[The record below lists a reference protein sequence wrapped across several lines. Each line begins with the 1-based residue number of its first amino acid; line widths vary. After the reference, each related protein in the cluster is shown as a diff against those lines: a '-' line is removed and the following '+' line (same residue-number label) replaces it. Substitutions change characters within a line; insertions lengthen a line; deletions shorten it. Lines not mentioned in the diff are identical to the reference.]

1 MTTILSSD
9 TIFATI
15 RQRGRLLL
23 TLQLHGVTSLSDII
37 NRLRGEIKGLAT
49 ISLRNSTQGWSRD
62 HTVMMPAA

>member
-23 TLQLHGVTSLSDII
+23 TLRFCGITSLGDIVCQ
-37 NRLRGEIKGLAT
+37 LKGQIKGLTT
-49 ISLRNSTQGWSRD
+49 ISLRNSTQGWTCN